1 MIEKDSSLHLFSL
14 FFFEFDVIL
23 QYKQQPLN
31 KRNTVMKV
39 YTANYYEWDNCEFL
53 GVFSTS
59 EKAIDALKK
68 FYEETSE
75 ENNGLKCD
83 YVVAELTMDEGTKN
97 EVTATLEEIEKY
109 GNKFEK

>member
-1 MIEKDSSLHLFSL
+1 
-14 FFFEFDVIL
+14 
-23 QYKQQPLN
+23 
-31 KRNTVMKV
+31 MKV

-68 FYEETSE
+68 FYEE
-75 ENNGLKCD
+75 NGGMKRD
-83 YVVAELTMDEGTKN
+83 YVVTKLTMDEGTKN

-109 GNKFEK
+109 

>member
-1 MIEKDSSLHLFSL
+1 
-14 FFFEFDVIL
+14 
-23 QYKQQPLN
+23 
-31 KRNTVMKV
+31 MKV
-39 YTANYYEWDNCEFL
+39 YTANYYEWDNCKFL

-83 YVVAELTMDEGTKN
+83 YVVAELTMD
-97 EVTATLEEIEKY
+97 
-109 GNKFEK
+109 

>member
-1 MIEKDSSLHLFSL
+1 
-14 FFFEFDVIL
+14 
-23 QYKQQPLN
+23 
-31 KRNTVMKV
+31 MKV

-68 FYEETSE
+68 FYEETYK

-83 YVVAELTMDEGTKN
+83 YVVTELTVDEGTKN
-97 EVTATLEEIEKY
+97 EVTTTLEEIETY
-109 GNKFEK
+109 GNRFEK

>member
-1 MIEKDSSLHLFSL
+1 
-14 FFFEFDVIL
+14 
-23 QYKQQPLN
+23 
-31 KRNTVMKV
+31 MKV
-39 YTANYYEWDNCEFL
+39 YTANYYEWDNCKFL

-68 FYEETSE
+68 FYVETSE

-97 EVTATLEEIEKY
+97 EVTTTLEEIEKY

>member
-1 MIEKDSSLHLFSL
+1 
-14 FFFEFDVIL
+14 
-23 QYKQQPLN
+23 
-31 KRNTVMKV
+31 MKV

-68 FYEETSE
+68 FYEE
-75 ENNGLKCD
+75 NGGRKWD
-83 YVVAELTMDEGTKN
+83 YVVTKLTIDEGTKN
-97 EVTATLEEIEKY
+97 EVTTTLADIEKY